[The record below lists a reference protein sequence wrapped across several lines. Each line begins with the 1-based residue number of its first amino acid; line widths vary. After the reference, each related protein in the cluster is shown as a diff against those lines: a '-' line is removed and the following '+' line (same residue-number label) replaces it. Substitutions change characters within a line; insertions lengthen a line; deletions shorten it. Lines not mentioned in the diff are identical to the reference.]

1 MSTVPVVVSKMSPR
15 PRKLSIKGPIRKMKL
30 KLRLRLRLKDSK
42 QKRGSAL
49 KKKRNAFESDDTN

>member
-1 MSTVPVVVSKMSPR
+1 MSTVSIVVIKMSPR
-15 PRKLSIKGPIRKMKL
+15 PRKLSIKGPIRKMKT
-30 KLRLRLRLKDSK
+30 KLRLRLKESK

>member
-30 KLRLRLRLKDSK
+30 KLRLRLKDSK

>member
-30 KLRLRLRLKDSK
+30 KLRLRLKESK